1 MKVLIDND
9 HSFAY
14 AHGGIQELIN
24 NLLIIAPK
32 FGIEVEPL
40 RWWDS
45 EQHGDIVH
53 FFYKPNIPYLSLIKS
68 KSKIVISSSLAPNLD
83 DSLVKKNARKFFYLF
98 AKFFLHGV
106 SNSLALNLH
115 EYALAAL
122 ESEKKNVI
130 ITARDCPRDVL
141 KYSDYRY
148 WPLYIIS
155 RIVYSKA
162 NNLITVSPYV
172 YDYIQKFNKNKISVI
187 PNAVNNEVFKLKRN
201 ERIIT
206 NNNFTIVSALQWNR
220 LKNAKNAIIAFSLF
234 RKKIKNSRYLLIG
247 RNLGENQQAQKW
259 AQDNKLADGISFI
272 GSIPYDD
279 YIKEMQKADVYFHPS
294 RTEACSMA
302 ISDALVMGI
311 PVIGGR
317 KNGGVPWQL
326 QWGLGGLLTDVENHQ
341 SMAETLLEVY
351 INKNDYLKNIIE
363 AGHHWSEEWLKMEKV
378 FTRYLSIYEKL
389 KK

>member
-1 MKVLIDND
+1 MKICFLGPIAPTFLAPYLKELTVEKVALLGKV
-9 HSFAY
+9 
-14 AHGGIQELIN
+14 GGTGLAPLVIEAIKEGHKVEIISLYQNLAEELIFEEN
-24 NLLIIAPK
+24 NVK
-32 FGIEVEPL
+32 FVCLPSRKEGL
-40 RWWDS
+40 GKD
-45 EQHGDIVH
+45 
-53 FFYKPNIPYLSLIKS
+53 FYKKERKHLLANILNS
-68 KSKIVISSSLAPNLD
+68 
-83 DSLVKKNARKFFYLF
+83 DSDIINAHWTY
-98 AKFFLHGV
+98 
-106 SNSLALNLH
+106 